1 MEDRPPSSSSLLLL
15 RHVIT
20 GMHWRANCPVQRAE
34 DAEAAERNFPRGQ
47 PPARYYVSKTGKTY
61 DTRRKPTTECQRC
74 GKLHWW
80 FSCPRAKEILKIPKG
95 ARFTDNPQS
104 RPMNHYSARFKQ
116 PSATTDT
123 DGDTDISCSDY
134 EPQLPQKRTREP
146 KPHSHPHQSIPAPPS
161 YPGTSS
167 TGAYPYP
174 FPYQY
179 PFWGSPP
186 YAIPNPPSNSGRP
199 TPITTTQPFERL
211 TSSMSC
217 DAPSYTTTQSYPS
230 QQPSQSSQPP
240 CGAYPYLPFQHQ
252 PYYMEQPPP
261 PPPPHQPTQS
271 PTS

>member
-1 MEDRPPSSSSLLLL
+1 MATPTSPAL
-15 RHVIT
+15 IT
-20 GMHWRANCPVQRAE
+20 SPNSQ
-34 DAEAAERNFPRGQ
+34 
-47 PPARYYVSKTGKTY
+47 
-61 DTRRKPTTECQRC
+61 
-74 GKLHWW
+74 
-80 FSCPRAKEILKIPKG
+80 
-95 ARFTDNPQS
+95 
-104 RPMNHYSARFKQ
+104 
-116 PSATTDT
+116 
-123 DGDTDISCSDY
+123 
-134 EPQLPQKRTREP
+134 QKRTREP

-167 TGAYPYP
+167 TGAYP

-240 CGAYPYLPFQHQ
+240 VEFI
-252 PYYMEQPPP
+252 
-261 PPPPHQPTQS
+261 PTCTFSINHTIWSS
-271 PTS
+271 PRPNPSTSTNPKSHLLTITRCSTHATSYHLLATNCLTKTQTSYHLHLCKLLTHLG